1 MTQRLEG
8 YDVPGVGAGLLDVFR
23 RRFLLKLIVRKEL
36 RVRYRGS
43 VLGLAWSY
51 VKPLVQ
57 YVVLFI
63 ALGLVLRVGDQI
75 PNYALYMFSGVIVVN
90 FFTEAFSNATRS
102 VVWNAPLVKKIYLP
116 RELFPVASVWVAAIH
131 FLPQLVV
138 LLAAGLFVGW
148 HPDALQLAG
157 AVVGFIIVAVTAT
170 GLGLLAGAVN
180 VFFRDSENIV
190 DMLMMMVTWV
200 SPVLYD
206 WTMLRR
212 IAPEWLFVLYQL
224 NPVTVAVEM
233 FHWAFWYPT
242 VDRPV
247 ELPPH
252 LLLTGL
258 AGLVMSAVFLL
269 VGQLV
274 FRRLEGRFAQEV

>member
-1 MTQRLEG
+1 MADSTDT
-8 YDVPGVGAGLLDVFR
+8 YAVPGVGAGLLDVFR
-23 RRFLLKLIVRKEL
+23 RRYLLKLIVRKEL

-57 YVVLFI
+57 YVVLFL
-63 ALGLVLRVGDQI
+63 ALGIVLRVGDQI

-102 VVWNAPLVKKIYLP
+102 IVWNAPLVKKIYLP
-116 RELFPVASVWVAAIH
+116 RELFPVASVWVAAVH

-138 LLAAGLFVGW
+138 LLAAALLNGW
-148 HPDALQLAG
+148 RPDAVQLFG
-157 AVVGFIIVAVTAT
+157 AALGFVIVAVTAT
-170 GLGLLAGAVN
+170 GLGLLAGAIN
-180 VFFRDSENIV
+180 VFFRDAENIV
-190 DMLMMMVTWV
+190 DMLMMVVTWT

-206 WTMLRR
+206 WTMIRR
-212 IAPEWLFVLYQL
+212 LAPDWALTIYQL
-224 NPVTVAVEM
+224 NPVTVAVEL

-242 VDRPV
+242 VTKPV

-252 LLLTGL
+252 LLLTGF
-258 AGLVMSAVFLL
+258 AGLGMAALFLII
-269 VGQLV
+269 GQLV
-274 FRRLEGRFAQEV
+274 FRRLEGHFAQEV